1 MRSILSFYVAALL
14 LTACAGPVTPTPTAA
29 PPTAAPATPA
39 PATTPAPAA
48 TPSGPILP
56 APLYVLELGQVAR
69 IERDAT
75 TRNLVTSER
84 SAISGVPPIAT
95 FAASPQGSLAY
106 VVGDLEADR
115 LAITDGRGAEGTV
128 LYSQPGYELSDLV
141 FSPDGASI
149 ALRLLNNNEPADIPS
164 GLYRIPAAGGALE
177 LLQADDPVDDVVNP
191 SRTVSGYQPAAYS
204 PDGARLLVY
213 VQSLFYED
221 CGLGV
226 MPAAGGEV
234 RRIELPAG
242 IRAYCAEAVWTPD
255 SAALLFLAG
264 PAEGPAAG
272 PQLWRADAA
281 TGAAELLLGGELY
294 ARAPL
299 ARSDGTI
306 RFFLARAERD
316 ADGVVI
322 GGSFAPAELSAAGA
336 APRELGPAFPDRL
349 ERALWA
355 PDGSGAVLE
364 ISPAEAAPELR
375 WSPIAGEPLRL
386 PSTRERV
393 GGLAWGAAELRALDA
408 APQAQRSLQ
417 P

>member
-1 MRSILSFYVAALL
+1 MRSILRICMAVLL
-14 LTACAGPVTPTPTAA
+14 LTACTAPVTPTPTAA
-29 PPTAAPATPA
+29 PPTAALPTAA
-39 PATTPAPAA
+39 PATSAPAA

-75 TRNLVTSER
+75 TRNLVTNER
-84 SAISGVPPIAT
+84 STISGVPPIAT

-115 LAITDGRGAEGTV
+115 LAVSDGRGAEGTV
-128 LYSQPGYELSDLV
+128 RYSQPGHELSDLV
-141 FSPDGASI
+141 FSPDGATI

-164 GLYRIPAAGGALE
+164 GLYRIPVAGGAPE

-191 SRTVSGYQPAAYS
+191 SRAVSGYQPAAYS
-204 PDGARLLVY
+204 PDGTLLLVY

-221 CGLGV
+221 CVLGI
-226 MPAAGGEV
+226 MPAAGGTV

-242 IRAYCAEAVWTPD
+242 IRTYCAEAVWTPD

-272 PQLWRADAA
+272 PQLWRADVA
-281 TGAAELLLGGELY
+281 TGTAELLLGGELY

-299 ARSDGTI
+299 ARGDGTI
-306 RFFLARAERD
+306 RFFLARVERD
-316 ADGVVI
+316 ASGIVI
-322 GGSFAPAELSAAGA
+322 GGSFAPAELSTPGA

-364 ISPAEAAPELR
+364 LSPAEAAPELR

-386 PSTRERV
+386 PSTRERI
-393 GGLAWGAAELRALDA
+393 GGLAWGAAELRALNA
-408 APQAQRSLQ
+408 APAARSMLQ

>member
-1 MRSILSFYVAALL
+1 MAALL
-14 LTACAGPVTPTPTAA
+14 LTACTAPVTPTPTAA
-29 PPTAAPATPA
+29 PPTAAPPTVA
-39 PATTPAPAA
+39 PATPAPAA

-75 TRNLVTSER
+75 TRNLVTNER
-84 SAISGVPPIAT
+84 STISGVPPIAT

-115 LAITDGRGAEGTV
+115 LVISDGRGAEGTV
-128 LYSQPGYELSDLV
+128 RYSQPGHELSDLV
-141 FSPDGASI
+141 FSPDGATI

-164 GLYRIPAAGGALE
+164 GLYRIPIAGDAPE

-191 SRTVSGYQPAAYS
+191 SRAVSGYQPAAYS

-221 CGLGV
+221 CVLGI
-226 MPAAGGEV
+226 MPAAGGTV
-234 RRIELPAG
+234 RRIDLPAG
-242 IRAYCAEAVWTPD
+242 IRTYCAEAAWTPD

-299 ARSDGTI
+299 ARGDGTI
-306 RFFLARAERD
+306 RFFLARVERD
-316 ADGVVI
+316 ASGSVI
-322 GGSFAPAELSAAGA
+322 GGSFAPAELSAPGA

-364 ISPAEAAPELR
+364 LSPAEAAPELR

-386 PSTRERV
+386 PSTRERI
-393 GGLAWGAAELRALDA
+393 GGLAWGVAELRALNA
-408 APQAQRSLQ
+408 VPEARYLLQ